1 MAVYRTPLGRARG
14 MGSAKDGVGQFIVQR
29 VTAAALVLLVL
40 WGAWSA
46 LMLARGGYDDAAGW
60 LRSPLNAGLAVL
72 LAVAGFWHMQ
82 LGMRVVIEDYIQRAG
97 TKAALLVLN
106 VFVAWAGCA
115 LTVISLLKVAFGG
128 SSGTGLV

>member
-14 MGSAKDGVGQFIVQR
+14 LGSAKDGVGHFIVQR

-40 WGAWSA
+40 WGAWSV
-46 LMLARGGYDDAAGW
+46 LTLARGDYDDAVGW
-60 LRSPLNAGLAVL
+60 LRSPVNAGLAAL

-82 LGMRVVIEDYIQRAG
+82 LGMRVVIEDYFHKAG

-106 VFVAWAGCA
+106 VFVSWAGGA
-115 LTVISLLKVAFGG
+115 LTVVCLLKTAFSGGG
-128 SSGTGLV
+128 SGVV